1 MHWPFCWFFNFS
13 KQTNKLEYNRISLF
27 AIYPL
32 CQNHDVSEKKF
43 ESIQMPNILN
53 DHVDEAIICLV
64 IIIQSEEH
72 VLLEALRSLRH
83 QLETLRSQLHLLK
96 TLRLLKQL
104 QLLLVFLSCL
114 IKFTSGL
121 IGDDCVFGVFWH
133 ALIFIWLSEKC
144 FSLTACL
151 GKFAQFWLKI
161 ILLINRL

>member
-1 MHWPFCWFFNFS
+1 
-13 KQTNKLEYNRISLF
+13 
-27 AIYPL
+27 
-32 CQNHDVSEKKF
+32 
-43 ESIQMPNILN
+43 MPNILN

-114 IKFTSGL
+114 IRFTSGL

-133 ALIFIWLSEKC
+133 ALIFI
-144 FSLTACL
+144 
-151 GKFAQFWLKI
+151 
-161 ILLINRL
+161 